1 MKAPISCST
10 RPPGGRGPGGRGG
23 GYRMGWRTVRVW
35 RIGSLRRCAVSLA
48 AASLT
53 TNLGAQICP
62 SNTAGLRLRGAATR
76 NHRFGPPRR
85 PVAKRR
91 KQARRV
97 FGGQPARLH
106 RRFVLAK
113 GPMITQLALRSRGSR
128 THMRRAPR
136 AVTPS
141 LATAKSCAPHPAERC
156 RTNGSRRDEFSP
168 AWVAEPPTPPPR
180 HVASGSRQTLPHR
193 EKCRSRPPQSG
204 RRPHP
209 GRRCQMV
216 RPGIGAGQAGTA

>member
-23 GYRMGWRTVRVW
+23 GYRMGRRTVRVW

-76 NHRFGPPRR
+76 NHRFGAPPEGLSQSNRR
-85 PVAKRR
+85 W
-91 KQARRV
+91 
-97 FGGQPARLH
+97 GH
-106 RRFVLAK
+106 
-113 GPMITQLALRSRGSR
+113 IR
-128 THMRRAPR
+128 THMRRAPW